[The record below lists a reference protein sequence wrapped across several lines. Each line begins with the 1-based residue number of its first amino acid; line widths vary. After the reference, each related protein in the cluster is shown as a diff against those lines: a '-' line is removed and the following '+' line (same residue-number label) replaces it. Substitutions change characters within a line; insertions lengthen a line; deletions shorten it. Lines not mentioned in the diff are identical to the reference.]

1 MAIINSQG
9 LTYEEALRLQRAGNI
24 KPASEGGYGPIRW
37 NDFYINLG
45 LQDVWN
51 SAGFTSGNAT
61 PEQLAA
67 GLEPYKKQLS
77 TQTVQSQ
84 FQIGGFG
91 ASPGVTYDKATMTP
105 YQPPQPEPNITYPAN
120 PPNQITY
127 QTAYQNNMATQPTT
141 QVQPNPSNPWVG
153 IPAAISGQFTNVQQ
167 AIDYWKNPQSTQPTS
182 NIPTGATLI
191 SGPSGLQGLTES
203 QIWREPNS
211 ANIYKLP
218 SQPTM
223 NTGGPSTGDL
233 SLGGVNYEPP
243 VPQANQINASYLAGI
258 TQDLE
263 NKRKAID
270 DAYKLQLKS
279 IQDQMA
285 ASQVQID
292 QFNATQ
298 KGILDQAAPLTD
310 PFRAQIEQ
318 QERQRLQVEQNYFAN
333 QQLVGELESL
343 LTEGNLLVQQ
353 MQGVTGLS
361 SIRNPRITETINGVN
376 ARVGVIEAVMNAR
389 SNQIAEAYRLI
400 DRSISAITADR
411 QDKLNYF
418 TSLYN
423 FYEGQKAT
431 ETNKLIILTKNE
443 RDYIDSQISL
453 LQSDLDNSEA
463 SAKYIKD
470 LMVNP
475 ETAMFMAKAGVTLND
490 SVEAINMKMAK
501 YSEVEKAQAKVEA
514 EATQR
519 QDYALDMMNK
529 YGDAGIKPTDSY
541 DQIKSKLS
549 SSKIYQQATR
559 LSGGGDGTPAVT
571 GLKFNQDD
579 VGRLL
584 AVGFTAA
591 DLPLIQ
597 SDINDYGFETA
608 TNGMTDEQ
616 KRVIQNIIKRIT
628 PTQESEQDQAN
639 FLTVDFLK
647 TSFAN
652 ASIDSMLK
660 AMNKER
666 GEYSKF
672 FQSKSTEEQKIRA
685 DFNNYLESGLMPIIE
700 QYRNAG
706 YTDKEILNLLK

>member
-1 MAIINSQG
+1 
-9 LTYEEALRLQRAGNI
+9 
-24 KPASEGGYGPIRW
+24 
-37 NDFYINLG
+37 
-45 LQDVWN
+45 
-51 SAGFTSGNAT
+51 
-61 PEQLAA
+61 
-67 GLEPYKKQLS
+67 
-77 TQTVQSQ
+77 
-84 FQIGGFG
+84 
-91 ASPGVTYDKATMTP
+91 
-105 YQPPQPEPNITYPAN
+105 
-120 PPNQITY
+120 
-127 QTAYQNNMATQPTT
+127 
-141 QVQPNPSNPWVG
+141 
-153 IPAAISGQFTNVQQ
+153 
-167 AIDYWKNPQSTQPTS
+167 
-182 NIPTGATLI
+182 
-191 SGPSGLQGLTES
+191 
-203 QIWREPNS
+203 
-211 ANIYKLP
+211 
-218 SQPTM
+218 M

-672 FQSKSTEEQKIRA
+672 FQSKSTEEQKIRS